1 MIAFIV
7 GAAVLSLVAVAFL
20 ALPLLRVRAGAPR
33 ARRAASLVAVA
44 LIGAAAGLY
53 LWLGDRG
60 WLQPSADSSS
70 QIIPTLARHLERE
83 PQDLGGWLSLGQAYG
98 TIGNYSLA
106 LRSFQRA
113 NRLAS
118 GGNAA
123 ALAGMAE
130 AMLLGGD
137 PEQAAKAPEFLERA
151 LQLDPS
157 SPKALFY
164 SAVTAYQQGHL
175 DLARQR
181 FVTMLNLSP
190 PQNIREALQRQ
201 IDEID
206 KQVQTASAPVDA
218 ATAIHLHVT
227 VSAALAAKI
236 PADASL
242 FVFVRSPTGGAPL
255 AVKRSAARLPQD
267 VDLSAADAMVAGH
280 GVQPGQ
286 KVSVV
291 ARISSSGSP
300 LPQSGDLSG
309 EISCVAGKGGAQAL
323 QIDKLNP

>member
-1 MIAFIV
+1 
-7 GAAVLSLVAVAFL
+7 
-20 ALPLLRVRAGAPR
+20 
-33 ARRAASLVAVA
+33 
-44 LIGAAAGLY
+44 
-53 LWLGDRG
+53 
-60 WLQPSADSSS
+60 
-70 QIIPTLARHLERE
+70 
-83 PQDLGGWLSLGQAYG
+83 
-98 TIGNYSLA
+98 
-106 LRSFQRA
+106 
-113 NRLAS
+113 
-118 GGNAA
+118 
-123 ALAGMAE
+123 
-130 AMLLGGD
+130 
-137 PEQAAKAPEFLERA
+137 
-151 LQLDPS
+151 
-157 SPKALFY
+157 
-164 SAVTAYQQGHL
+164 
-175 DLARQR
+175 
-181 FVTMLNLSP
+181 
-190 PQNIREALQRQ
+190 
-201 IDEID
+201 
-206 KQVQTASAPVDA
+206 
-218 ATAIHLHVT
+218 LHVT